1 LNIFYLTPKIKK
13 IVRYEDDTTILK
25 KLKRI
30 FFNDRKASGGI
41 QVIYEHADILN
52 ENNITTKVVSLG
64 GRYNSINADW
74 FEHKTTISYL
84 KGELKGIEEGDLIIC
99 PEVIPQEIL
108 QFKKGKKLLFVQN
121 WALYR
126 EGSAEKYGF
135 DGIITLE
142 GYCTEYMKERSNLPI
157 FSVLNGLDL
166 DKFSYTKE
174 LKTPNTM
181 LILYRKNQKDIDEF
195 IENFPEDLKGIF
207 EFEVIYEHLEKNE
220 LIKRYEKNDIY
231 LSFGYP
237 EGFALPPL
245 EAMGCGC
252 VVIGFTGRGG
262 DIHMIHNKTAL
273 TSRDGDVES
282 LYAHLYRLKNE
293 PRLKEELRVNGLE
306 KIKEFS
312 KQNMESSVLKLFKE
326 VEDVL

>member
-1 LNIFYLTPKIKK
+1 MNVFYLTPKIRKF
-13 IVRYEDDTTILK
+13 IRYEDDVTILK
-25 KLKRI
+25 RLKRI

-41 QVIYEHADILN
+41 QIIYEHADILN
-52 ENNITTKVVSLG
+52 ENKIMTKVVSLG
-64 GRYNSINADW
+64 GRFNSIYADW
-74 FEHKTTISYL
+74 FDHKTMVSYL
-84 KGELKGIEEGDLIIC
+84 NQEFKKIKEEDIIIC

-108 QFKKGKKLLFVQN
+108 KFKKGKKLLFVQN

-135 DGIITLE
+135 DGIIALE

-166 DKFSYTKE
+166 NKFSYK
-174 LKTPNTM
+174 KNKKNNNTM
-181 LILYRKNQKDIDEF
+181 LILYRKNQKDIDNF
-195 IENFPEDLKGIF
+195 IKNFPKDLDDTF
-207 EFEVIYEHLEKNE
+207 EFEIIYEHLEKNE
-220 LIKRYEKNDIY
+220 LIRRYEKNDIY

-252 VVIGFTGRGG
+252 VIVGFTGRGG

-273 TSRDGDVES
+273 TSKDGDVKS
-282 LYAHLYRLKNE
+282 LYTHLYRLKNE
-293 PRLKEELRVNGLE
+293 PELKEKLRTNGLN

-312 KQNMESSVLKLFKE
+312 KQNMENSVLELFKE